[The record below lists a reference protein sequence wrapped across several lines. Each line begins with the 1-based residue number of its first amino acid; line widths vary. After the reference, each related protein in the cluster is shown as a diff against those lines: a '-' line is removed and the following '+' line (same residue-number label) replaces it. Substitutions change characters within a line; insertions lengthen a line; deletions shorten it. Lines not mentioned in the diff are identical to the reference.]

1 MIAKRE
7 IRNYIQ
13 STKVWAGKYRNSHN
27 LLHWHYDCE
36 LIYVDNGSID
46 VNCEKRTHRLK
57 QGDALFVDSGQVH
70 FQRARDRETVLTLII
85 FDYGIVKPYLGDVRL
100 LSPKLSGDYEIPAAY
115 AKLRSILL
123 GKQEFYGAE
132 AASEVL
138 RLMVRIFRGEP
149 LTSRRETDT
158 SKTFKRLLEDVSE
171 NCSDYTF
178 DGAAAFMNMS
188 DAYFS
193 RYFHAAT
200 GITFSQYLNYGRCEN
215 AVRLLQTESD
225 MPITEIASR
234 CGFAT
239 IRNFNRIF
247 KEFTGYTP
255 KALPQDYIMKDSIT
269 SINENS
275 INPTFAECVLL
286 ESTDA

>member
-138 RLMVRIFRGEP
+138 RLMVRIFRGGTADLASGNRHFENVQTA
-149 LTSRRETDT
+149 LGGRERKLQRLHLRRRGSVHEHERRV
-158 SKTFKRLLEDVSE
+158 FFALLSCGDGHHLFAISE
-171 NCSDYTF
+171 FRAHDA
-178 DGAAAFMNMS
+178 GGEAAA
-188 DAYFS
+188 
-193 RYFHAAT
+193 R
-200 GITFSQYLNYGRCEN
+200 GRGFDN
-215 AVRLLQTESD
+215 GRFGKVRLRHGTELQ
-225 MPITEIASR
+225 PY
-234 CGFAT
+234 F
-239 IRNFNRIF
+239 
-247 KEFTGYTP
+247 
-255 KALPQDYIMKDSIT
+255 
-269 SINENS
+269 
-275 INPTFAECVLL
+275 
-286 ESTDA
+286 

>member
-36 LIYVDNGSID
+36 LMYVDNGSID

-200 GITFSQYLNYGRCEN
+200 GITFSQYLNFARTMQ
-215 AVRLLQTESD
+215 AVTLLHAGED
-225 MPITEIASR
+225 LITDVSEK
-234 CGFAT
+234 CGFGT
-239 IRNFNRIF
+239 VRNFNRIF
-247 KEFTGYTP
+247 KEVTGYTP
-255 KALPQDYIMKDSIT
+255 KTLPADFTLDEKFLYPSEE
-269 SINENS
+269 SF
-275 INPTFAECVLL
+275 NPTLYDCELI
-286 ESTDA
+286 ESVD